1 MARKLSIRKLK
12 KYFRR
17 SSKRRN
23 AFFSAIIGL
32 VIVVFWVAMQP
43 SNTIPPAAYAP
54 LLDVVAEGESR
65 GNYNAHFGNAA
76 NQEIKFTD
84 MTIAEVLEWQK
95 QYVEQGNPS
104 SAVGRYQIIRPTLV
118 GLVEQLQ
125 LNSNERFDEAM
136 QNRLAITL
144 MERRGSIDFIKA
156 KLPAE
161 NFAHELSKEWAALP
175 KVLGDSPENSFYA
188 GDGLNRSLIDSRSSL
203 AAIQKFKQLA
213 SLSQNQ

>member
-17 SSKRRN
+17 LSTQRK
-23 AFFSAIIGL
+23 AFFVTIIGFI
-32 VIVVFWVAMQP
+32 IVVFWVTMQP

-54 LLDVVAEGESR
+54 LLDVIAEGESR
-65 GNYNAHFGNAA
+65 GNYNAHFGNTA
-76 NQEIKFTD
+76 NSDIKFTD
-84 MTIAEVLEWQK
+84 MTIADVLEWQK
-95 QYVEQGNPS
+95 QFVAQGNPS

-118 GLVEQLQ
+118 GLVEQLDIKP
-125 LNSNERFDEAM
+125 NDRFDEAM

-144 MERRGSIDFIKA
+144 MERRGSVDFIKA
-156 KLPAE
+156 NLSAE

-175 KVLGDSPENSFYA
+175 KVLGDSPESSFYA
-188 GDGLNRSLIDSRSSL
+188 GDGLNRSLIDTQSSL

-213 SLSQNQ
+213 TIGQH